1 MCRLTD
7 LSARRFLSPGRSLL
21 VTVHNM
27 SKSLDP
33 TLDLDNEVASEEHL
47 QRSLVKMGALE
58 DAILTS
64 ANFSIIATDEQGVIQ
79 LFNIGAEGML
89 GYTAADVVNKIT
101 PADISDPQEVIARA
115 AALSVELETP
125 IAPGF
130 DALVFKAR
138 RGLEDIYELTYIRKD
153 GSRFPALLSVTALRN
168 EQQTIIGYLLIGTDN
183 TARKQV
189 EAERE
194 QSLKIQNDINK
205 QLQYANNISR
215 ENEEKLA
222 VTLHSIG
229 DGVIATDAFACVTL
243 LNPMAERLTGWL
255 QADAHGLPVENIFK
269 IINKETRKPASIPV
283 AKTLITGT
291 IHGLANHTVLIA
303 ADGSECDIADSC
315 APIRDRDGKV
325 IGAVLVFR
333 DVTGE
338 YAAEQALLDS
348 NELIQTVL
356 KTVGDGIITLLANG
370 GLVATVNP
378 AAERMFGYSTGE
390 LIGQG
395 LRMLIP
401 ELDQEP
407 SNSSL
412 EYYSASDEERAAGH
426 GREVSGKR
434 KDGSLFPM
442 EMAVSE
448 MWLGGQRYF
457 TGILRDITARKHA
470 EEALIKA
477 GALQNAIFNSANFSS
492 IATDAKGVIQIFN
505 VGAERMLGYTAAEV
519 MDKST
524 PADISDPQEMIARAK
539 ALSVELGTTIKPGF
553 EALVFKAKR
562 GIEDIYELTYI
573 RKDGSRFPARVSVT
587 ALRDAQNQII
597 GYLLIGTDNTVR
609 IRVEAERAQ
618 LYATLQDKNVELEA
632 ATAVAEKAN
641 HAKSEFLSSMSHELR
656 TPLNAILGFAQL
668 LESGAPAPTPAQL
681 LRLQQIIKAGWYLL
695 ELINEILDLAVIES
709 GRLTLSREAVL
720 LSGVIDECR
729 EMMMPQAQERELKL
743 SFLSFDATWYVNA
756 DNTRIKQVLINLL
769 SNAIKYN
776 RENGSI
782 IVECTEPVPE
792 RIRISIKDSGEGLSQ
807 EKLEHL
813 FQPFNRLGQEA
824 GTVEGTGI
832 GLVVTKQLVE
842 LMGGTIGVTSKVG
855 EGSEFWF
862 ELNRDVIPTFI
873 DNNQMSEGR
882 ASKTPAESAMLSLLY
897 VEDNPANL
905 LLVEQII
912 EGYPNIRM
920 LRARDGLLGIKMARK
935 HRPNV
940 ILMDINLP
948 GINGFEALSILRNDP
963 ITADIPVLAIS
974 ANAMA
979 RDIRMGTEAG
989 FFDYLTKPIRVN
1001 EFMTA
1006 LTLALEQVK
1015 PITAEKS
1022 EG

>member
-1 MCRLTD
+1 
-7 LSARRFLSPGRSLL
+7 
-21 VTVHNM
+21 M

-33 TLDLDNEVASEEHL
+33 TLDLNNETASEERL

-79 LFNIGAEGML
+79 LFNIGAESML
-89 GYTAADVVNKIT
+89 GYAAADVLNKIT

-115 AALSVELETP
+115 NALSAELETP

-138 RGLEDIYELTYIRKD
+138 RGIEDIYELTYIRKD
-153 GSRFPALLSVTALRN
+153 GTRFPALLSVTALRN
-168 EQQTIIGYLLIGTDN
+168 EQETIIGYLLIGTDN

-194 QSLKIQNDINK
+194 QLLKIQSDINK
-205 QLQYANNISR
+205 QLQQANNVSR

-229 DGVIATDAFACVTL
+229 DGVIATDAMACVTL
-243 LNPMAERLTGWL
+243 LNPMAEKLTGWL
-255 QADAHGLPVENIFK
+255 QADAYGLPVESVFK
-269 IINKETRKPASIPV
+269 IISKKTRVPATIPV
-283 AKTLITGT
+283 ADTLKNGT
-291 IHGLANHTVLIA
+291 TYGLTTHAVLIA
-303 ADGSECDIADSC
+303 SDGSECDIADSC
-315 APIRDRDGKV
+315 APIRDRDDKV

-333 DVTGE
+333 DVTSE
-338 YAAEQALLDS
+338 YAAEQALRDS

-356 KTVGDGIITLLANG
+356 KTVGDGIITLLANDG
-370 GLVATVNP
+370 IVATVNP
-378 AAERMFGYSTGE
+378 AAERMFGYKTGE
-390 LIGQG
+390 LMG
-395 LRMLIP
+395 LAFSMLIP
-401 ELDQEP
+401 ELDQDP

-412 EYYSASDEERAAGH
+412 EYYSASDEARAAGL
-426 GREVSGKR
+426 GREVMGKR

-477 GALQNAIFNSANFSS
+477 GALQKAIFNSANFSS

-519 MDKST
+519 MDRST
-524 PADISDPQEMIARAK
+524 PADISDPQEMIERAQ
-539 ALSVELGTTIKPGF
+539 ALSVELGTPIQPGF
-553 EALVFKAKR
+553 DALVFKAKR

-587 ALRDAQNQII
+587 ALRDAQDKII
-597 GYLLIGTDNTVR
+597 GYLLIGTDNTVS

-618 LYATLQDKNVELEA
+618 LYAALKEKNVELEA
-632 ATAVAEKAN
+632 ATLVAEKAN

-668 LESGAPAPTPAQL
+668 LESGAPTPTTAQL

-709 GRLTLSREAVL
+709 GRLTLSRESVL
-720 LSGVIDECR
+720 LIGVMDECR
-729 EMMMPQAQERELKL
+729 AMMLAQAQERELEL
-743 SFLSFDATWYVNA
+743 TFLPIDANLYVNG
-756 DNTRIKQVLINLL
+756 DSTRIKQVLINLL

-776 RENGSI
+776 REQGSI
-782 IVECTEPVPE
+782 TVKCTEPVPE
-792 RIRISIKDSGEGLSQ
+792 RIRISIRDSGEGLSL

-862 ELNRDVIPTFI
+862 ELNRDVIPTTVE
-873 DNNQMSEGR
+873 NSQHLAE
-882 ASKTPAESAMLSLLY
+882 ASAPEMPRDSTMLSLLY

-912 EGYPNIRM
+912 EGHPNIQM
-920 LRARDGLLGIKMARK
+920 LRARDGLLGVEMART
-935 HRPNV
+935 HLPNV

-948 GINGFEALSILRNDP
+948 GIDGFEALSILRNDP
-963 ITADIPVLAIS
+963 LTANIPVLAIS
-974 ANAMA
+974 ANAMT
-979 RDIRMGTEAG
+979 RDIRKGKEAG

-1006 LTLALEQVK
+1006 LKLALEQFKPTTEEVK
-1015 PITAEKS
+1015 AKVEIVSGIE
-1022 EG
+1022 